1 MQELNLILSVLL
13 STFGIILI
21 IVLIVLGIKAIDT
34 LGKLDNLIDDAQNKV
49 RTFDDLFKVINGT
62 NMFISKF
69 SDKIVDNVHG
79 LTSKIFNK
87 RKREDDSDE

>member
-34 LGKLDNLIDDAQNKV
+34 LGKLDNLIDDVQNKV